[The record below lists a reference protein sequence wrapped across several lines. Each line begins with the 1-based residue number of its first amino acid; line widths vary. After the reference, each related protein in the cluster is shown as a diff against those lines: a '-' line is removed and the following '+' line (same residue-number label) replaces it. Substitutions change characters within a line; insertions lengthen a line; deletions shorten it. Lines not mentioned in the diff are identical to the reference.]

1 LSQGYITGEI
11 GKVTL
16 NQPEVVTLLSPIR
29 DAQYLKSLQN
39 PTSTAPDAGLGVID
53 NPFFFVAGHYP
64 GGLSPTGAPE
74 DRTYLLW
81 FGSPAGTTNEKP
93 QFSVF
98 YARVH
103 PERYVPNAPAET
115 WLDPPVLLVSYDQI
129 SRDVVSWADNVF
141 TAAGYTP
148 SSPGVVNVI
157 SGAEYIPNYGY
168 VSYAYAPSTVT
179 LNFTGTPELKQLHM
193 VYDMLD
199 DTVLM
204 YFSIMVP
211 NWNPVTKAQYVYKFP
226 VSLLKSQRSINQ
238 YAVSGLTPTTTSTPP
253 PNDRPYFLGGLKF
266 DNTVEQTLGN
276 GLGEAW
282 NNSVQYQSAPQFA
295 ISFDWYKLGGFMGY
309 KPSNGFLPAIYVGNP
324 LYGIS
329 TLDTNYNY
337 PHGDSLMAIAFAD
350 IHKNPAQPQ
359 TYYQPIITSSG
370 LSVPAFNGLPE
381 NLGSCPSSYGGNSY
395 YCIPILGFAGQL
407 DTFDLGLNIDKFGSI
422 VPGESFGIHGTY
434 IIPIT
439 VLLRPDWGGISS
451 MRMKMLYVA
460 PIFHQ
465 FEGYGG
471 LSFAWTRD
479 SVEIPYY
486 PEMGTC
492 RPYLTTLPDGKLKV
506 TMGGYYADNYI
517 DGVAVYLDKTVVSP
531 KGKTLVATPSLI
543 FGQTSS
549 GGSYYVVTVY
559 NFYAAV
565 YHGVVTYTFGKKY
578 ARVYLNMNANNSGF
592 VNIYTRYRSSSAP
605 DLQQVYGNS
614 PNSNNTFTYYTPVG
628 GNIGTLVYL
637 SDYSY
642 VMPYEASYART
653 SKFRVDGQVLWV
665 ITTNN
670 YGTSDVWVEL
680 DGD

>member
-1 LSQGYITGEI
+1 MSQGYITEEI

-74 DRTYLLW
+74 DRTYLVW

-93 QFSVF
+93 LFSVF
-98 YARVH
+98 YAKVH

-129 SRDVVSWADNVF
+129 SSDVVNWADNVF

-148 SSPGVVNVI
+148 SSSGVVNVPNNVYV
-157 SGAEYIPNYGY
+157 ANYGY
-168 VSYAYAPSTVT
+168 VNYYNASSTVT

-204 YFSIMVP
+204 YFSIIVP
-211 NWNPVTKAQYVYKFP
+211 NWNPGTKAQYVYKFP
-226 VSLLKSQRSINQ
+226 ASLLKSQQSINQ

-253 PNDRPYFLGGLKF
+253 PNNQPYFLGGLKF
-266 DNTVEQTLGN
+266 DDTVEQTIGN
-276 GLGEAW
+276 AMGTQWW
-282 NNSVQYQSAPQFA
+282 NNTLQLQSAPQFA
-295 ISFDWYKLGGFMGY
+295 ISFDWYKLGGYMGY

-324 LYGIS
+324 LYMTALGS
-329 TLDTNYNY
+329 FNYNY
-337 PHGDSLMAIAFAD
+337 PHGDSLIGIAFAD

-359 TYYQPIITSSG
+359 TYYQPIITTYG
-370 LSVPAFNGLPE
+370 QAFPALNGLPP
-381 NLGSCPSSYGGNSY
+381 NLGSCPSSYGSKTY
-395 YCIPILGFAGQL
+395 YCIPILGFAIQL
-407 DTFDLGLNIDKFGSI
+407 DVHDLGLNIDKFGSI
-422 VPGESFGIHGTY
+422 VPGESLGIHGTY
-434 IIPIT
+434 VIPIT
-439 VLLRPDWGGISS
+439 LPPRPDWGGISS

-465 FEGYGG
+465 FQGYGG

-479 SVEIPYY
+479 SVEIPYH

-506 TMGGYYADNYI
+506 TMGGYHADSYI
-517 DGVAVYLDKTVVSP
+517 DGVAIYLDKSVISP
-531 KGKTLVATPSLI
+531 KGKTLVTVPSLI
-543 FGQTSS
+543 FGQTSA
-549 GGSYYVVTVY
+549 GGSYYVISAFNY
-559 NFYAAV
+559 GPYAW
-565 YHGVVTYTFGKKY
+565 HGVVTHTFGKKY
-578 ARVYLNMNANNSGF
+578 ARIYSQLNVGNFIF
-592 VNIYTRYRSSSAP
+592 VNTYTSYRARDAP
-605 DLQQVYGNS
+605 ELQQMYGNTPS
-614 PNSNNTFTYYTPVG
+614 ANSVYRVG
-628 GNIGTLVYL
+628 MERNFGTLVYATN
-637 SDYSY
+637 YSNN
-642 VMPYEASYART
+642 MPNILGNPRT
-653 SKFRVDGQVLWV
+653 SKFRVDDQVLWTIV
-665 ITTNN
+665 DYNGFWNI
-670 YGTSDVWVEL
+670 WVEL
-680 DGD
+680 EGD

>member
-1 LSQGYITGEI
+1 LSQGYITEEI

-81 FGSPAGTTNEKP
+81 FGSPKGTTNEKP

-98 YARVH
+98 YAKVH

-129 SRDVVSWADNVF
+129 SSDVVNWADNVF

-148 SSPGVVNVI
+148 SSPGVINVPNNVYV
-157 SGAEYIPNYGY
+157 ANYGY
-168 VSYAYAPSTVT
+168 VNYHGAPSTVT

-204 YFSIMVP
+204 YFSIVVP
-211 NWNPVTKAQYVYKFP
+211 NWNPGTKAQYVYKFP
-226 VSLLKSQRSINQ
+226 VSLLKSQQSINQ

-253 PNDRPYFLGGLKF
+253 PNDKPYFLGGLKF
-266 DNTVEQTLGN
+266 DSTVEQTIGN
-276 GLGEAW
+276 ALVSFIWGNTL
-282 NNSVQYQSAPQFA
+282 QMQSAPQFA

-324 LYGIS
+324 VYMVH
-329 TLDTNYNY
+329 YNY
-337 PHGDSLMAIAFAD
+337 PHGNSLMAIAFAD

-359 TYYQPIITSSG
+359 IYYQPIITNYGYSF
-370 LSVPAFNGLPE
+370 PAFGGTQLPE
-381 NLGSCPSSYGGNSY
+381 NLGSCPSSYGGNTY
-395 YCIPILGFAGQL
+395 YCIPILGFAGLL

-434 IIPIT
+434 AIPIT
-439 VLLRPDWGGISS
+439 LPPRPDWGGISS
-451 MRMKMLYVA
+451 MRMKVLYIA

-465 FEGYGG
+465 FQGYGG

-506 TMGGYYADNYI
+506 TMGGYHADNYI
-517 DGVAVYLDKTVVSP
+517 DGIAIYLDKSAISP
-531 KGKTLVATPSLI
+531 KGKTLVTVPPLI
-543 FGQTSS
+543 FGQTSP
-549 GGSYYVVTVY
+549 GGSYYVISGY
-559 NFYAAV
+559 NSFNTIYR
-565 YHGVVTYTFGKKY
+565 GVVAHTFGKKY
-578 ARVYLNMNANNSGF
+578 ARVYLNINAINAGF
-592 VNIYTRYRSSSAP
+592 VNIYTRYRSRSAP
-605 DLQQVYGNS
+605 DLQQMYGNS
-614 PNSNNTFTYYTPVG
+614 PSSNSTYQPVLE
-628 GNIGTLVYL
+628 GNFGTLVYAT
-637 SDYSY
+637 DYSY
-642 VMPYEASYART
+642 NMPYYLGYSRT

-665 ITTNN
+665 NIRQ
-670 YGTSDVWVEL
+670 SSSPAFIEL
-680 DGD
+680 EGD

>member
-1 LSQGYITGEI
+1 MSQGYITEEI

-16 NQPEVVTLLSPIR
+16 NQPEVVILLSPIR

-74 DRTYLLW
+74 DRTYLVW

-93 QFSVF
+93 LFSVF
-98 YARVH
+98 YAKVH
-103 PERYVPNAPAET
+103 SERYVPNAPAET

-129 SRDVVSWADNVF
+129 SSDVVNWADNVF
-141 TAAGYTP
+141 TSAGYTP
-148 SSPGVVNVI
+148 SSPGVI
-157 SGAEYIPNYGY
+157 SVPGNTGYIPNYGY
-168 VSYAYAPSTVT
+168 VGYPNSPSPITF
-179 LNFTGTPELKQLHM
+179 NFTGTPELKQLHM
-193 VYDMLD
+193 IYDMLD

-204 YFSIMVP
+204 YFSITVP
-211 NWNPVTKAQYVYKFP
+211 NWNPGTKAQYVYKFP
-226 VSLLKSQRSINQ
+226 VSLLKSQQSINQ

-253 PNDRPYFLGGLKF
+253 PNNEPYFLGGLKF
-266 DNTVEQTLGN
+266 DSTVEQTIVKALLSIAWGN
-276 GLGEAW
+276 TM
-282 NNSVQYQSAPQFA
+282 QMQSAPQFA

-309 KPSNGFLPAIYVGNP
+309 KPSNGFLPAIYVGNS
-324 LYGIS
+324 LYMTAMSGI
-329 TLDTNYNY
+329 NYNY

-359 TYYQPIITSSG
+359 TYYQPIITAYG
-370 LSVPAFNGLPE
+370 QAFIAFNGLPE
-381 NLGSCPSSYGGNSY
+381 NLGSCPSSYGSNTY

-434 IIPIT
+434 VIPIT
-439 VLLRPDWGGISS
+439 LPPRPDWGGISS
-451 MRMKMLYVA
+451 IRMKVLYIA

-465 FEGYGG
+465 FQGYGG

-506 TMGGYYADNYI
+506 TMGGYHADNYL
-517 DGVAVYLDKTVVSP
+517 DGIAVYLDKTVMSP
-531 KGKTLVATPSLI
+531 KGKTLVTVPSFI

-549 GGSYYVVTVY
+549 GGSYYVIAGA
-559 NFYAAV
+559 NGANAI
-565 YHGVVTYTFGKKY
+565 YHGVVAHTFGKKY
-578 ARVYLNMNANNSGF
+578 ARVYFNINAGNPAF
-592 VNIYTRYRSSSAP
+592 VNIYTRYRSRSAP
-605 DLQQVYGNS
+605 DLQQMYGNS
-614 PNSNNTFTYYTPVG
+614 PNPNNTATYYPVVER
-628 GNIGTLVYL
+628 NFGTLVYAA
-637 SDYSY
+637 DYAY
-642 VMPYEASYART
+642 NMPYALEYSRT
-653 SKFRVDGQVLWV
+653 SKFIVDGQVLWV
-665 ITTNN
+665 LTN
-670 YGTSDVWVEL
+670 GSLGPVWVEL
-680 DGD
+680 EGD

>member
-1 LSQGYITGEI
+1 MSQGYITEEI

-74 DRTYLLW
+74 DRTYLVW

-93 QFSVF
+93 LFSVF
-98 YARVH
+98 YAKVH
-103 PERYVPNAPAET
+103 PERYVPNAPASA
-115 WLDPPVLLVSYDQI
+115 WLDSPVLLVSYDQI
-129 SRDVVSWADNVF
+129 SSDVVNWADNVF

-148 SSPGVVNVI
+148 SSPGVINVP
-157 SGAEYIPNYGY
+157 SNVGYIPNYGY
-168 VSYAYAPSTVT
+168 VNYGGAPSTIT

-204 YFSIMVP
+204 YFSIIVP
-211 NWNPVTKAQYVYKFP
+211 NWNPGTKAQYVYKFP
-226 VSLLKSQRSINQ
+226 VSLLKSQQSINQ

-253 PNDRPYFLGGLKF
+253 PNNEPYFLGGLKF
-266 DNTVEQTLGN
+266 DDTVEQTIGN
-276 GLGEAW
+276 AGVLAW
-282 NNSVQYQSAPQFA
+282 SGTLQLQSAPQFA
-295 ISFDWYKLGGFMGY
+295 ISFDWYKLGGLLGY

-324 LYGIS
+324 LYMGF
-329 TLDTNYNY
+329 YNY
-337 PHGDSLMAIAFAD
+337 PHGDSLIAIAFAD

-359 TYYQPIITSSG
+359 TYYQPINTSSG
-370 LSVPAFNGLPE
+370 NGIINLIPE
-381 NLGSCPSSYGGNSY
+381 NSGSCPSSYGGNSF

-407 DTFDLGLNIDKFGSI
+407 DTQGLGLNIDKFGSI
-422 VPGESFGIHGTY
+422 VPGESFGIPGTY
-434 IIPIT
+434 MVPIT
-439 VLLRPDWGGISS
+439 LPPRPDFGGISS

-465 FEGYGG
+465 WQGYGG

-506 TMGGYYADNYI
+506 TMGGYHADSYI
-517 DGVAVYLDKTVVSP
+517 DGIAVYLDKSVISS
-531 KGKTLVATPSLI
+531 KGKTLVTVPPLI

-549 GGSYYVVTVY
+549 GGSYYVITGF
-559 NFYAAV
+559 NAFNAAWR
-565 YHGVVTYTFGKKY
+565 GVVTYTFAKKY
-578 ARVYLNMNANNSGF
+578 ARIYLIANAGNYAPI
-592 VNIYTRYRSSSAP
+592 NIYTRPRSRSAP
-605 DLQQVYGNS
+605 DLQQMYGNS
-614 PNSNNTFTYYTPVG
+614 PASNNTSLYQPVLER
-628 GNIGTLVYL
+628 NFGTLVYAT
-637 SDYSY
+637 DYAY
-642 VMPYEASYART
+642 NMPYNLEYSRT
-653 SKFRVDGQVLWV
+653 SKFRVDGQILWM
-665 ITTNN
+665 IM
-670 YGTSDVWVEL
+670 TSNGLSPMFVEL
-680 DGD
+680 EGD

>member
-1 LSQGYITGEI
+1 MVLLEQKEVSSQPY
-11 GKVTL
+11 L
-16 NQPEVVTLLSPIR
+16 VTLLSPIR
-29 DAQYLKSLQN
+29 DSSYLRSVVN
-39 PTSTAPDAGLGVID
+39 PTSTAPDAGIGVID

-64 GGLSPTGAPE
+64 GGLSTTSAPE
-74 DRTYLLW
+74 DRIYLVW

-93 QFSVF
+93 LFSIF
-98 YARVH
+98 YAKVH
-103 PERYVPNAPAET
+103 PDQYKPGAPAST

-129 SRDVVSWADNVF
+129 FRDVVNWADNVF

-148 SSPGVVNVI
+148 SSPGVINVP
-157 SGAEYIPNYGY
+157 SNAGYIPNYGY
-168 VSYAYAPSTVT
+168 VYYVGAQSTVT

-193 VYDMLD
+193 IYDMLD

-211 NWNPVTKAQYVYKFP
+211 NWNPATKAQYIYKFP
-226 VSLLKSQRSINQ
+226 VSLLKSQQSINQ

-253 PNDRPYFLGGLKF
+253 PNDKPYFLGWLKF
-266 DNTVEQTLGN
+266 DSTVEQTIVGAVGGGWYN
-276 GLGEAW
+276 T
-282 NNSVQYQSAPQFA
+282 QQIQSAPQFA

-324 LYGIS
+324 LYMNGVDGIS
-329 TLDTNYNY
+329 YNY

-359 TYYQPIITSSG
+359 TYYQPIITNYG
-370 LSVPAFNGLPE
+370 YVFPAWIGLPE
-381 NLGSCPSSYGGNSY
+381 NLQSCPSSYGSNSY

-422 VPGESFGIHGTY
+422 VPGESFGIHGAY

-439 VLLRPDWGGISS
+439 SPPRPDWGGISS
-451 MRMKMLYVA
+451 MRMKVLYVA

-465 FEGYGG
+465 FQGYGG

-506 TMGGYYADNYI
+506 TMGGYHADNYLDGIAIYI
-517 DGVAVYLDKTVVSP
+517 DKSVISP
-531 KGKTLVATPSLI
+531 KGKTLVTVPSFI
-543 FGQTSS
+543 FGQTSP
-549 GGSYYVVTVY
+549 GGSYYVIGGY
-559 NFYAAV
+559 NPFNSIYQ
-565 YHGVVTYTFGKKY
+565 GVVAYTFGKKY
-578 ARVYLNMNANNSGF
+578 AKVYLNINAGINALLY
-592 VNIYTRYRSSSAP
+592 IYTRYRSRSAP
-605 DLQQVYGNS
+605 DLQQMYGNS
-614 PNSNNTFTYYTPVG
+614 PNPNNTATYYPVVER
-628 GNIGTLVYL
+628 NFGTLVNAT
-637 SDYSY
+637 DYSY
-642 VMPYEASYART
+642 SMPNNLGYPRT

-665 ITTNN
+665 LTNN
-670 YGTSDVWVEL
+670 SGYGPVWVEL
-680 DGD
+680 EGD

>member
-1 LSQGYITGEI
+1 MSQGYITEEI

-16 NQPEVVTLLSPIR
+16 NQPEIVTLLSPIR

-53 NPFFFVAGHYP
+53 NPFFFVPGHYP

-81 FGSPAGTTNEKP
+81 FGSPKGTTSENP
-93 QFSVF
+93 LFSVF

-103 PERYVPNAPAET
+103 PERYVPNAPAST

-129 SRDVVSWADNVF
+129 SNDVVNWADNVF

-148 SSPGVVNVI
+148 SSSGVVNVPNNVYV
-157 SGAEYIPNYGY
+157 ANYGY
-168 VSYAYAPSTVT
+168 VNYYNAPSTVT

-204 YFSIMVP
+204 YFSIVVP
-211 NWNPVTKAQYVYKFP
+211 NWNPATKAQYVYKFP
-226 VSLLKSQRSINQ
+226 VSLLKLQQSINQ

-253 PNDRPYFLGGLKF
+253 PNDKPYFLGGLKF
-266 DNTVEQTLGN
+266 DNTVEQTIGN
-276 GLGEAW
+276 AMGLTFG
-282 NNSVQYQSAPQFA
+282 NTLQMQSAPQFA

-324 LYGIS
+324 LYMTNLGS
-329 TLDTNYNY
+329 FNYNY

-359 TYYQPIITSSG
+359 TYYQPITTNYGYGAFLG
-370 LSVPAFNGLPE
+370 LLPE
-381 NLGSCPSSYGGNSY
+381 NLGSCPSSYGGYSF
-395 YCIPILGFAGQL
+395 YCIPILGFAIQL
-407 DTFDLGLNIDKFGSI
+407 DVNGLGLNIDKFGSI
-422 VPGESFGIHGTY
+422 VPGESYGIPSTY
-434 IIPIT
+434 MIPIT
-439 VLLRPDWGGISS
+439 LPSRPDWGGISS

-479 SVEIPYY
+479 SVEIPYH

-506 TMGGYYADNYI
+506 TMGGYHADNYV
-517 DGVAVYLDKTVVSP
+517 DGVAIYLDKSVISP
-531 KGKTLVATPSLI
+531 KGKTLVTVPSII
-543 FGQTSS
+543 FGQTSA
-549 GGSYYVVTVY
+549 GGSYYVIGSRIPTA
-559 NFYAAV
+559 NFFFA
-565 YHGVVTYTFGKKY
+565 GVVTHTFGKKY
-578 ARVYLNMNANNSGF
+578 ARIYSQLNVGNFYF
-592 VNIYTRYRSSSAP
+592 VNIYTRHGTRSQP
-605 DLQQVYGNS
+605 ELQQMYGNS
-614 PNSNNTFTYYTPVG
+614 PSPNNASVYVPVMER
-628 GNIGTLVYL
+628 NFGTLVYL
-637 SDYSY
+637 TDYSY
-642 VMPYEASYART
+642 NMPYNLSHPRT
-653 SKFRVDGQVLWV
+653 SKFRVDGQVLWT
-665 ITTNN
+665 IANN
-670 YGTSDVWVEL
+670 SNILLLWVEL
-680 DGD
+680 EGD